1 MAGAPQELAEC
12 LPESGTPEFLPTLEE
27 LVHIQLEFAWK
38 TFAAGSSPRPGSVE
52 SLLEQFPALLD
63 ESVLPGVLRQEFH
76 SRKQAGDQP
85 SAADYAAAFPDS
97 DLDQLTTPP
106 GETVGPSASDD
117 TATRAPVELASQAT
131 IPPPGSGSNLHD
143 DQTLQP
149 AISIGGP
156 RDGDTTP
163 SMAPGD
169 NPEIQLEGYEILGEL
184 GRGGMGVVYRA
195 LDLRLKRI
203 VALKMVLAG
212 AHADAAELQR
222 FQLEAEA
229 VAQLQHPNIV
239 QIHDVGEHNGRPFLS
254 LEFVGGGELASKIA
268 GEPQPPDE
276 AAELVETL
284 SRAMHFAHQRN
295 IIHRDLKP
303 ANVLLADDGQP
314 KISDFGLAKRLE
326 QDSAQTASGS
336 IMGTPSYM
344 APEQAGDKQGRIG
357 PQTDVYAL
365 GALLYCLLTGR
376 PPFQSASVMD
386 TVLQVLEQEPVPPR
400 QLVQGLDRDLET
412 ITLKCLQKDPGRRYQ
427 SAEEVADE
435 LRRFQRGEPIQARPV
450 GAVER
455 GWRWCRRKPAIAGL
469 CAAITLLLIVGS
481 SIFWERQQ
489 AAFANG
495 AVNTLLQADTSQFGL
510 LVGQL
515 QGYHRWAQPHLVE
528 TFETSAGD
536 SKAKLHS
543 AMALLDENAEARKY
557 LLRRLGD
564 ISPHQFQAVRDA
576 LAGHVAQDDIKRFWK
591 LAGDPQEDARIRF
604 QAACALASFDPGN
617 PAWQEPDLGRFLA
630 EHLVNVAPSTLLPWR
645 ETLRPARQHLH
656 DPLAAVFRSDTADKQ
671 QRLFAADLLGE
682 YLRDDPVALFDLLA
696 DSPAAHFEEFY
707 NRLKVFGEQA
717 NKLAEAE
724 VARVPGETASETDK
738 DTLAERQA
746 NCVAMLLRM
755 GQADSI
761 WPVFQHS
768 EDPRL
773 RSLLIHLMAPLGV
786 DRADVIARLDDEEN
800 TSARRALVLCLG
812 EYDDTQISRPQR
824 DALTKVLLTI
834 YRDDPDPGM
843 HSAAEWLLKRWKQ
856 VEQVTAIDKELMKPV
871 VSFKVDTK
879 TAPGWFINSQGQTFA
894 IIEAGEFHMGS
905 TTAPPD
911 FAESEQLHR
920 RRIGRRYAIATKEV
934 TRSQWM
940 LFSSET
946 NTEPTKVT
954 QVETYTQTDD
964 SPIIA
969 VSWFRAAAY
978 CNWLSER
985 EGIPK
990 DQWCYELNGQRQYGE
1005 GMRAKQQFWELSG
1018 YRLPTEAEWEF
1029 ACRAGATTDYFFGHT
1044 GELLTRYAWTQV
1056 NSQSRTWPVASLK
1069 PNDLGLFDMHGNVM
1083 EWCYDRDQPYL
1094 ITTDTVSDTPGI
1106 DPVVPLADRILRGGA
1121 FEARFVACR
1130 SSFRG
1135 ARGPQIMSPLFG
1147 FRLLKTMPR
1156 QDTNSATQGPSIAG
1170 MTRLEAVAH
1179 LENLL
1184 KQKPQDKQ
1192 LQSMLALSA
1201 RNLASQLA
1209 GGKREEEALK
1219 RFQQAAELYRALGP
1233 TNLEGAE
1240 GLFNMAN
1247 DWTIALASKLRN
1259 KQAVEVYTE
1268 ALAAG
1273 ERLLKNDP
1281 QDVDRR
1287 ATMGV
1292 MHRMLGVMSFKFGR
1306 VDTTEEALKKSL
1318 AILEELVGQ
1327 QPRDAE
1333 LRYKLSQTQKLT
1345 ALFYRDTN
1353 RLKEGL
1359 VHQQATVA
1367 SFQELTRLE
1376 PKNSRRYVDLAVQTL
1391 HLAEMWEHV
1400 PDKTKAE
1407 TAYRSAEDLFSKL
1420 GKVIASKF
1428 MGNRIAISRLRIA
1441 ELCLLRGAHAD
1452 AVKMAVGVGQVPAS
1466 HDPRGQRYSAARML
1480 ALAIAVAFK
1489 DPKLTP
1495 EQRVQLADKYSL
1507 AAMMMIKQLQG
1518 RQFFTTPG
1526 NIKKFLDDPA
1536 FKTIENRE
1544 DYKALIQSLDKP
1556 KPDEKKTPPRDTAKV
1571 SPDQQA
1577 SSGCIL
1583 PHGLNMDH
1591 RRGSRGWQWPAVSFC
1606 FARRFQDDLTPG
1618 HPQV

>member
-1 MAGAPQELAEC
+1 MNTPEHSMLINETQRQRYEASWNAGEPLPLSDC
-12 LPESGTPEFLPTLEE
+12 LPETNSSEFLATLEE

-38 TFAAGSSPRPGSVE
+38 AHAAGTAQRPVSVD
-52 SLLEQFPALLD
+52 SLVEDFPSLKASEVLLRI
-63 ESVLPGVLRQEFH
+63 LRQEFH
-76 SRKQAGDQP
+76 SRQQAGDQP
-85 SAADYAAAFPDS
+85 SAADYATAYPDI

-106 GETVGPSASDD
+106 GETVGPTASDD
-117 TATRAPVELASQAT
+117 TAIRAPVELASQAT
-131 IPPPGSGSNLHD
+131 IPPPSSGTNLHD
-143 DQTLQP
+143 DQTLQA
-149 AISIGGP
+149 AISIAEP
-156 RDGDTTP
+156 RDDQTAP

-195 LDLRLKRI
+195 MDLRLKRV

-212 AHADAAELQR
+212 AHADTAELQR

-268 GEPQPPDE
+268 GEPQPPAE

-314 KISDFGLAKRLE
+314 KITDFGLAKRLE
-326 QDSAQTASGS
+326 EDSAQTASGS

-344 APEQAGDKQGRIG
+344 APEQAGGKHSTIG

-427 SAEEVADE
+427 SAEEVAEE
-435 LRRFQRGEPIQARPV
+435 LRRFLGGEPIQARPV
-450 GAVER
+450 GAIER
-455 GWRWCRRKPAIAGL
+455 GWRWGRRKPAIAGL
-469 CAAITLLLIVGS
+469 CAAISLLLVVGS
-481 SIFWERQQ
+481 SAFWEQQQ

-495 AVNTLLQADTSQFGL
+495 AVNTLLQSDTSQFGL
-510 LVGQL
+510 LMGQL

-557 LLRRLGD
+557 LIRRLLD

-576 LAGHVAQDDIKRFWK
+576 LAEHVAEDEITRFWK
-591 LAGDPQEDARIRF
+591 LAGDPQEDAPIRF
-604 QAACALASFDPGN
+604 QAACALASFDPTN
-617 PAWQEPDLGRFLA
+617 PAWQESELGRFLA

-682 YLRDDPVALFDLLA
+682 YLSDDPVALFHLLA

-707 NRLKVFGEQA
+707 NRLKMFGEQA
-717 NKLAEAE
+717 NKLAKAE
-724 VARVPGETASETDK
+724 VARVPGETASEK
-738 DTLAERQA
+738 DRERLADRQV
-746 NCVAMLLRM
+746 NSVAVLLRLEA
-755 GQADSI
+755 ADSI
-761 WPVFQHS
+761 WPVFRHS

-773 RSLLIHLMAPLGV
+773 RSLLVHRMAPLGV
-786 DRADVIARLDDEEN
+786 ESSSIIARLNDEQD

-812 EYDDTQISRPQR
+812 EYDDTKISKTQR
-824 DALTKVLLTI
+824 DALTEVLLTI

-843 HSAAEWLLKRWKQ
+843 HSAAEWLLRRWQ
-856 VEQVTAIDKELMKPV
+856 QAEALVAIDNELKQAAGLIA
-871 VSFKVDTK
+871 VD
-879 TAPGWFINSQGQTFA
+879 ADRSPQWFINGEGQTLA
-894 IIEAGEFHMGS
+894 IVDAGEFQMGS
-905 TTAPPD
+905 PNPPD
-911 FAESEQLHR
+911 QFKESERFHR
-920 RRIGRRYAIATKEV
+920 RRIGRRFAIATKEI
-934 TRSQWM
+934 TRGQWAA
-940 LFSSET
+940 FVAET
-946 NTEPTKVT
+946 KELPNDFAQLAHVAT
-954 QVETYTQTDD
+954 TDD
-964 SPIIA
+964 SPIVA
-969 VSWFRAAAY
+969 VNWFGAAHY
-978 CNWLSER
+978 CNWLSKR
-985 EGIPK
+985 EGILE
-990 DQWCYELNGQRQYGE
+990 DQWCYKTNSQKQFGPGIQ
-1005 GMRAKQQFWELSG
+1005 AKERFWELTG

-1029 ACRAGATTDYFFGHT
+1029 ACRAGTTTEYFFGQT
-1044 GELLTRYAWTQV
+1044 DRLLTHYAWNRV
-1056 NSQSRTWPVASLK
+1056 NSGRRTRPVASLK
-1069 PNDLGLFDMHGNVM
+1069 PNDLGLFDILGNVN
-1083 EWCYDRDQPYL
+1083 EWCYDLDKPYAISTATL
-1094 ITTDTVSDTPGI
+1094 DDSPGV
-1106 DPVVPLADRILRGGA
+1106 DPVNNSRFRIVRGGA
-1121 FEARFVACR
+1121 FDSLPASCR
-1130 SSFRG
+1130 SAFRG
-1135 ARGPQIMSPLFG
+1135 DLAPRNYTLIMG
-1147 FRLLKTMPR
+1147 FRLVRTMPSK
-1156 QDTNSATQGPSIAG
+1156 TTVSKPKGTSIAG
-1170 MTRLEAVAH
+1170 MTRSEAVTY

-1184 KQKPQDKQ
+1184 KQKPEDEQI
-1192 LQSMLALSA
+1192 QSMLALSA
-1201 RNLASQLA
+1201 HKLASQLA
-1209 GGKREEEALK
+1209 GQKQEEEALK

-1247 DWTIALASKLRN
+1247 DWTTALASKLKH
-1259 KQAVEVYTE
+1259 KQVVEVYTE

-1273 ERLLKNDP
+1273 ELQQKNDP
-1281 QDVDRR
+1281 QDVNRL
-1287 ATMGV
+1287 ANMGV
-1292 MHRMLGVMSFKFGR
+1292 MHRMLGVFSFKYGR

-1318 AILEELVGQ
+1318 AILEELADQ
-1327 QPRDAE
+1327 QPQDAE
-1333 LRYKLSQTQKLT
+1333 LRYKLSQTQNLT

-1353 RLKEGL
+1353 RLKDGL

-1391 HLAEMWEHV
+1391 LLAEMWEHL

-1407 TAYRSAEDLFSKL
+1407 AAFRSAEDLFSKL
-1420 GKVIASKF
+1420 GKVIAGKF
-1428 MGNRIAISRLRIA
+1428 IGNRIAISRLRIA

-1466 HDPRGQRYSAARML
+1466 HDPWGQRYSAARML

-1518 RQFFTTPG
+1518 RKFFETPK
-1526 NIKKFLDDPA
+1526 NVKKFLDDPA

-1544 DYKALIQSLDKP
+1544 DFKTLIQSLDKP
-1556 KPDEKKTPPRDTAKV
+1556 KPDEKKTPRDTDKV

-1577 SSGCIL
+1577 SSGCRL
-1583 PHGLNMDH
+1583 RQGFTL
-1591 RRGSRGWQWPAVSFC
+1591 R
-1606 FARRFQDDLTPG
+1606 ARLAQATS
-1618 HPQV
+1618 